1 MGGTIPTQGDYPMK
15 AYLPTI
21 FGTIF
26 IASLAANAGQYFSQ
40 KRTEFLLQ
48 IETKRNE
55 INGDQIN
62 EMVANRNG
70 SSAFGNPSIDAQFA
84 ENQGYIRGIQ
94 SVVSKVSPQE
104 SEISSIWHAGYYR
117 GMEQTDFVSEMQYE
131 KGYSSGFQAGQR
143 ENMKAINTIISSGEN
158 VQNAL
163 KKFAD
168 DLQQKNEGNSESKP
182 KTTEKKSEKLEK

>member
-1 MGGTIPTQGDYPMK
+1 MERFPSKEQNMK

-21 FGTIF
+21 FGTVL

-55 INGDQIN
+55 INADQVN
-62 EMVANRNG
+62 EMISTRNG
-70 SSAFGNPSIDAQFA
+70 SSAFGNPAMDAQFA

-94 SVVSKVSPQE
+94 SVVSKVTPQE

-117 GMEQTDFVSEMQYE
+117 GMEQTDFVSEIQHE
-131 KGYSSGFQAGQR
+131 KGYSNGFQAGQR
-143 ENMKAINTIISSGEN
+143 ENMKAINAIINSGDN
-158 VQNAL
+158 IQNAL
-163 KKFAD
+163 KKFTD
-168 DLQQKNEGNSESKP
+168 DLQQKSETQNDKKTGVENKP
-182 KTTEKKSEKLEK
+182 SGKPQK

>member
-1 MGGTIPTQGDYPMK
+1 MERFPFKEHVMR

-21 FGTIF
+21 IGVVLMAS
-26 IASLAANAGQYFSQ
+26 IAGNIGQFYSQ

-48 IETKRNE
+48 LETKRNE

-62 EMVANRNG
+62 EMISSRNG
-70 SSAFGNPSIDAQFA
+70 SSAFGNPAIDAQFA

-94 SVVSKVSPQE
+94 SVVNKVTPQE

-117 GMEQTDFVSEMQYE
+117 GMEQTDFVGELQYE
-131 KGYSSGFQAGQR
+131 KGYGAGFTAGQR
-143 ENMKAINTIISSGEN
+143 ENMKAINTIISSGDN
-158 VQNAL
+158 IQSAL

-168 DLQQKNEGNSESKP
+168 DLQQKNDEAKEKP
-182 KTTEKKSEKLEK
+182 ANLETKIPEQPKK